1 MGKISQVVLCAVLAS
16 GFAGPSYAAC
26 SLAGKWH
33 SLMIAAGTNN
43 QNGSG
48 SVVAGCRLTIKAN
61 GTFSGTCID
70 QGLGQAA
77 SSSTTVSGTLKTNAK
92 CEMSGVWKV
101 PTFPDAHVLAGFA
114 SADSAAFTAVRGS
127 PAFQVRSVNMMRD

>member
-77 SSSTTVSGTLKTNAK
+77 SSSTTVSGAENQ
-92 CEMSGVWKV
+92 CEVR
-101 PTFPDAHVLAGFA
+101 DERRLE
-114 SADSAAFTAVRGS
+114 SADVSGCTCPRRFCQR
-127 PAFQVRSVNMMRD
+127 